1 MPVNVYLSIR
11 LTDSRIVW
19 SVVWWNG
26 ISPQVIRT
34 LTLAYRSIV
43 AYVPKFSPE
52 KLSMR
57 EVSGSDVKVIH

>member
-1 MPVNVYLSIR
+1 MHTR
-11 LTDSRIVW
+11 DA
-19 SVVWWNG
+19 VVETNWQLWWNG

-43 AYVPKFSPE
+43 AYVPEFSLE